1 MTDPLA
7 EAEAEMAA
15 AAEVARVRRAV
26 ALAWLR
32 SADRALSALTGP
44 CWGGPVD
51 AWHKAADAVAE
62 SAETVAAYEHFGAL
76 D

>member
-1 MTDPLA
+1 VTDPLA

-51 AWHKAADAVAE
+51 A
-62 SAETVAAYEHFGAL
+62 
-76 D
+76 